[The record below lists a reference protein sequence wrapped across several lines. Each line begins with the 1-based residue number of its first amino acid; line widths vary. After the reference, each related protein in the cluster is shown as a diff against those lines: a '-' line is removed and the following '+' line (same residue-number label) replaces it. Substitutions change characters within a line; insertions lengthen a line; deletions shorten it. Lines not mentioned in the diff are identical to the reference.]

1 MNTNA
6 TNPHVLSVTQLTHAI
21 KLCLEQTFPVVW
33 VQGEISNF
41 KSQSSGHLYF
51 SLNDSNAQIS
61 AVMFRKEASSLRQLP
76 KNGDKVIVCGEINV
90 YAASGKYQMIIKEMK
105 MVGLG
110 ELLLKLEELKQKI
123 YKKGWFNKE
132 HKKSIPKFPKRI
144 GVVTSPTGAVIQDII
159 NVLTRRYSG
168 FHLILNPVRVQG
180 AEAAGE
186 ITQAIQQFNQYRL
199 VDVIIV
205 GRGGGSL
212 EDLWPFNEEIVAE
225 AIFQSDIPIIAAVGH
240 ETDHCI
246 AEYVADVRAPTPSAA
261 AEMVT
266 AETEQQLKQMR
277 QLETRLKQTM
287 TLILKGYR
295 QKLQSYLKQPLFS
308 SPYYLIAPWMQ
319 KFDELKQNLDQSIL
333 FKTRQLQLVLKAKRQ
348 HVESLKPTAQIEHF
362 RQKLKHWSQ
371 SILQALL
378 LNQLE
383 KKRSRLIH
391 LQATLEAIDPKI
403 LLTKGY
409 SILFS
414 QKTGSVIK
422 SIHQLHKDEEIRLLL
437 ADGEALSTIKEV
449 TKK

>member
-6 TNPHVLSVTQLTHAI
+6 TNPHILSVSQLTNAI

-51 SLNDSNAQIS
+51 SLNDSGAQIS
-61 AVMFRKEASSLRQLP
+61 AVMFRKEASSLKIPP

-90 YAASGKYQMIIKEMK
+90 YAPSGKYQMIIKEMK

-123 YKKGWFNKE
+123 HKKGWFNKE

-159 NVLTRRYSG
+159 QVLTRRYSG
-168 FHLILNPVRVQG
+168 FQLILNPVRVQG

-186 ITQAIQQFNQYRL
+186 ITQAIQQFNQYKL

-266 AETEQQLKQMR
+266 AESEQQLKHMR
-277 QLETRLKQTM
+277 QLETRLQQTM
-287 TLILKGYR
+287 SLILKGYR
-295 QKLQSYLKQPLFS
+295 QKLQSFLKQPLLS
-308 SPYYLIAPWMQ
+308 SPYNLIAPWLQ
-319 KFDELKQNLDQSIL
+319 KFDELKQNLDQAIL

-348 HVESLKPTAQIEHF
+348 HVESLKPTVQIEHF
-362 RQKLKHWSQ
+362 RQKLKQWSQ
-371 SILQALL
+371 SIRQAFL
-378 LNQLE
+378 LNHLE
-383 KKRSRLIH
+383 KKRNQLSH
-391 LQATLEAIDPKI
+391 LKSTLEAIDPKI

-422 SIHQLHKDEEIRLLL
+422 SIHQLRKDEEIRLLL